1 MASGDLS
8 FFYATGQLGV
18 AAADLYSIPSGKT
31 LMHAELIL
39 FNTDLT
45 NAYRPDVH
53 IASALGGAVND
64 ANQIVGG
71 VAGTS
76 DIAAGE
82 TLTLQINQHPP
93 AGYTFRGLAD
103 TGSKI
108 TYFLSGELRED

>member
-18 AAADLYSIPSGKT
+18 AAADLYVVPTGKT

-39 FNTDLT
+39 FNTDAAT
-45 NAYRPDVH
+45 AYRPDVH
-53 IASALGGAVND
+53 ITSASGGALTD
-64 ANQIVGG
+64 ANQIVGA
-71 VAGTS
+71 VAGVS

-82 TLTLQINQHPP
+82 TTTFQINQHPP